1 MQTLSPRMKGG
12 DGDLPAGSVFSM
24 HQDAQIYQARC
35 SSRDQEDQ
43 QTRNAQE
50 LVSREAFLQASHQYE
65 ERYFGCRAK
74 TACVFSSADK
84 SREEKDANISG
95 MCPAAFC
102 ASTLEYNTNVTKKDS
117 TE

>member
-1 MQTLSPRMKGG
+1 MEISPG
-12 DGDLPAGSVFSM
+12 DSVFST
-24 HQDAQIYQARC
+24 HQDAQMQQARC
-35 SSRDQEDQ
+35 SSQDQEEQ
-43 QTRNAQE
+43 QTRKAQDLAE
-50 LVSREAFLQASHQYE
+50 RLSCRMLHIPHQYE
-65 ERYFGCRAK
+65 ERCFGCRAR

-102 ASTLEYNTNVTKKDS
+102 ASTLEYNTNVTKKGS

>member
-1 MQTLSPRMKGG
+1 MKGG
-12 DGDLPAGSVFSM
+12 DGDLSLPPGDRTRMLRSTRRDAPPATRGTRKAQALAERLSCRHLISMRSTASGAGPKQRVF
-24 HQDAQIYQARC
+24 
-35 SSRDQEDQ
+35 
-43 QTRNAQE
+43 
-50 LVSREAFLQASHQYE
+50 
-65 ERYFGCRAK
+65 
-74 TACVFSSADK
+74 FSSADK

>member
-1 MQTLSPRMKGG
+1 M
-12 DGDLPAGSVFSM
+12 
-24 HQDAQIYQARC
+24 
-35 SSRDQEDQ
+35 
-43 QTRNAQE
+43 RNAA
-50 LVSREAFLQASHQYE
+50 LGAGPKPR
-65 ERYFGCRAK
+65 
-74 TACVFSSADK
+74 VFSSADK

>member
-1 MQTLSPRMKGG
+1 MEISPG
-12 DGDLPAGSVFSM
+12 DSVFFHAPGCSDLPGEMLLLGPGGPA
-24 HQDAQIYQARC
+24 
-35 SSRDQEDQ
+35 DQESPG
-43 QTRNAQE
+43 
-50 LVSREAFLQASHQYE
+50 VSREAFLQASHQYE
-65 ERYFGCRAK
+65 EHNFGCRAK